1 MKNIINLFIY
11 FLLLNTLINNK
22 LECQKFK
29 FDWAKSAIGTQEE
42 EPKIIKFDLK
52 GNIYIVGEFNSKNLN
67 VGGHIISKGNT
78 VHDLVLNVFLIKY
91 NADGTVIWAKSIKAQ
106 DHAAIAGIDID
117 LENNIILSIYA
128 DNNYLDLDSVRVYS
142 KKASNMVIAK
152 YSERGKLIW
161 AKSLGCD
168 HVLDGIGGLVVDS
181 DNNFYISGYYGATI
195 YDDDGTVIVERKIID
210 VDEGYIMKFN
220 NNGKFLWI
228 KTITGPKFEHIRS
241 MTLDKNQNIILYG
254 QFGGKSMSIDSLTI
268 ENSGDLQS
276 FGNYYYDIFL
286 IKLNKDGKAM
296 WIKSLNGKRNEWPNF
311 KIMTDQENNIYA
323 TGAFE
328 SDTIY
333 FSNSKYELKNK
344 TNPLNFADLF
354 YSKFDPDG
362 NLIWAKV
369 MHNGIIEID
378 HLMLEVEPNGNFF
391 IGSNYDNTVF
401 KTGNLV
407 LPENKGLNDVFILYC
422 NADGKI
428 LSHMTFG
435 GKDLDWIKDA
445 VKDQNDDLYIL
456 GMYLSDTLY
465 IGSNL
470 LINSNTDRSSDLY
483 IAKLSKDSLNYIRP
497 IVKSKSISVHP
508 NPASNHLFLTIPNN
522 WDENKNIIISL
533 IDNLGKDIKLS
544 SEKISKY
551 EYSINTKLLNNGVY
565 YLKIISGENSEV
577 VKIMIQH

>member
-1 MKNIINLFIY
+1 MKNFIHFFTFFLVIHLF
-11 FLLLNTLINNK
+11 LINK
-22 LECQKFK
+22 IECQKFK
-29 FDWAKSAIGTQEE
+29 FDWVKSAIGTQDEY
-42 EPKIIKFDLK
+42 PRIVKIDSK
-52 GNIYIVGEFNSKNLN
+52 GFIYIVGQFNSKTLN
-67 VGGHIISKGNT
+67 IGGYIIKKGNT
-78 VHDLVLNVFLIKY
+78 LHDLVSNMFLIKY
-91 NADGTVIWAKSIKAQ
+91 NSNGTVLWTKSINAP
-106 DHAAIAGIDID
+106 DNADIAGIDID
-117 LENNIILSIYA
+117 LEDNILLFIYA
-128 DNNYLDLDSVRVYS
+128 DSFYADLDSLRVYS
-142 KKASNMVIAK
+142 KRASNMLLAK
-152 YSERGKLIW
+152 YSEHGNLIW
-161 AKSLGCD
+161 TKSLGCD
-168 HVLDGIGGLVVDS
+168 NNLSGIGGLVIDS
-181 DNNFYISGYYGATI
+181 ENNFYISGYYGATI
-195 YDDDGTVIVERKIID
+195 YDDDGSVIVERKIID
-210 VDEGYIMKFN
+210 ADEGYIMKFN

-228 KTITGPKFEHIRS
+228 KTITGPKFENVTS
-241 MTLDKNQNIILYG
+241 MTIDKDQNIILYG
-254 QFGGKSMSIDSLTI
+254 QYGGKSMSIDSLTI

-286 IKLNKDGKAM
+286 IKLNKDGKAK
-296 WIKSLNGKRNEWPNF
+296 WIKSLKGKRDEWPNF

-428 LSHMTFG
+428 LSHITFG

-483 IAKLSKDSLNYIRP
+483 IAKLSKDSINYIRP

-508 NPASNHLFLTIPNN
+508 NPASNDLFLTIPNH

-533 IDNLGKDIKLS
+533 IDNLGKEIKLS